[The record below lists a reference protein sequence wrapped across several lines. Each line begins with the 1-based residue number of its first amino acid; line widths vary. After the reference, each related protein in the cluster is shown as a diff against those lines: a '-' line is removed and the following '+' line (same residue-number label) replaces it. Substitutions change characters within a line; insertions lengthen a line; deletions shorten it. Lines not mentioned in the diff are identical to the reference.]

1 MATAFQGE
9 VRRIDLKNVLQSAVD
24 SNHPSVRV
32 DISCAALNMGRYFS
46 IDDVRIKDI
55 RENTLHDLTL
65 NEQDWKTGQMWLV
78 GHNEPISHQQGDLG
92 FEVGR

>member
-9 VRRIDLKNVLQSAVD
+9 VRIIDGMNVLQSAVD
-24 SNHPSVRV
+24 SNLPSVRV
-32 DISCAALNMGRYFS
+32 NVPRVALNLSRYFS

-65 NEQDWKTGQMWLV
+65 NEQDWKTGQIWLV

>member
-1 MATAFQGE
+1 
-9 VRRIDLKNVLQSAVD
+9 
-24 SNHPSVRV
+24 
-32 DISCAALNMGRYFS
+32 LNRYFS

-78 GHNEPISHQQGDLG
+78 GHNETISHHQGDLG